1 MLIKTRTLPK
11 LQMKKVIT
19 QDAMMAVS
27 GKPGIY
33 ASHTNGTTCDTTSGC
48 NC

>member
-1 MLIKTRTLPK
+1 MTNRKRTLPK
-11 LQMKKVIT
+11 LNIKKIIT
-19 QDAMMAVS
+19 QDAVASVA

-33 ASHTNGTTCDTTSGC
+33 ASHTDGVNCDTSKGC